1 MNATSA
7 TNGTDGSQGQLSQ
20 GNSQSLT
27 HAPGE
32 LLAALLQHQCHP
44 DASASA
50 EVTTRAA
57 NVLRPTGAFARLDAV
72 AGWLAGWQ
80 ATTKPQVQQPHVIV
94 FGADHGVASEGVS
107 AYPQEV
113 TAAIAAAI
121 EAGVAT
127 VSVLARHVG
136 AALDMVDVGIG
147 RPTANIRFSDAM
159 SLEEFDEA
167 VSAGADAVAAI
178 DSDLLI
184 VGEIGI
190 ANTTSAA
197 AVVSAVLGGVVDDW
211 VGPGTGLAGSALTHK
226 RDVVA
231 EALDRVGE
239 VTPLQALRCLGGRE
253 LAAMAG
259 AVAAARCRSLPVV
272 LDGFI
277 ATAAV
282 APLAVA
288 APGSLDHC
296 VAGHCSAEPGH
307 QRALRALGLDPLM
320 QLDLRLGEGSGAL
333 LAVPMIAMAAACV
346 TEVAT
351 FDEWGLG

>member
-1 MNATSA
+1 MSA
-7 TNGTDGSQGQLSQ
+7 SGGERQGGERQ
-20 GNSQSLT
+20 GGERQSFT
-27 HAPGE
+27 HRPGE
-32 LLAALLQHQCHP
+32 FLAALLQDQP
-44 DASASA
+44 SLDATASTA
-50 EVTTRAA
+50 VEARAA
-57 NVLRPTGAFARLDAV
+57 NVLRPQGAFARLDSV

-80 ATTKPQVQQPHVIV
+80 ATTKPQVKRPHVIV
-94 FGADHGVASEGVS
+94 FGADHGVATDGVS

-136 AALDMVDVGIG
+136 ATLDLVDVGIG
-147 RPTANIRFSDAM
+147 RPTANIRLSDAM
-159 SLEEFDEA
+159 SPEEFDEA
-167 VSAGADAVAAI
+167 VAAGADSVASALTKA
-178 DSDLLI
+178 DLLI

-197 AVVSAVLGGVVDDW
+197 AVAAAALGGAADDW
-211 VGPGTGLAGSALTHK
+211 VGPGTGVAGSALTHK

-231 EALDRVGE
+231 EALERVGA
-239 VTPLQALRCLGGRE
+239 VTPLQALRRLGGRE
-253 LAAMAG
+253 LAALAG
-259 AVAAARCRSLPVV
+259 AVAEARRRRLPVV

-282 APLAVA
+282 APLAMAVS
-288 APGSLDHC
+288 GSLDHC
-296 VAGHCSAEPGH
+296 MAGHCSAEPGH
-307 QRALRALGLDPLM
+307 QRVLQALGLDPLM
-320 QLDLRLGEGSGAL
+320 RLDLRLGEGSGAL

-351 FDEWGLG
+351 FAEWGLGQ